1 MVNIP
6 VNTAQPVI
14 KVEGLT
20 VRYGDNTILEN
31 VNFEVQTGEIFVIMG
46 GSGCGKSTLLRN
58 IIGIETP
65 TEGRIW
71 INGTDTALLDDLE
84 LRKLHLGIGMLFQ
97 SSALFGSMTIGENVA
112 LPLTEFTTLPA
123 KDIELIVK
131 MKLGMVE
138 LAGYDNHYPSELSGG
153 MKKRAGIARAMAL
166 DPAMLFLDEPSA
178 GLDPVTSAELDVL
191 IKKLNEGIGT
201 TMVIV
206 THELK
211 TIFNISHRVI
221 MLDRDAR
228 GIIAEGDPRKLR
240 ESSDN
245 PKVRG
250 FFSRRASDKKNE
262 GMTT

>member
-1 MVNIP
+1 M
-6 VNTAQPVI
+6 
-14 KVEGLT
+14 
-20 VRYGDNTILEN
+20 RYGDNTILEN

>member
-1 MVNIP
+1 VVNIP

-20 VRYGDNTILEN
+20 VRYGDNTVLDN
-31 VNFEVQTGEIFVIMG
+31 VNFEVHAGEIFVIMG
-46 GSGCGKSTLLRN
+46 GSGCGKSTLLKQ

-71 INGTDTALLDDLE
+71 INGTDTALLDEVE
-84 LRKLHLGIGMLFQ
+84 LRKLHMGIGMLFQ
-97 SSALFGSMTIGENVA
+97 SSALFGSMTIGENVS
-112 LPLTEFTTLPA
+112 LPLTEFTNLPA
-123 KDIELIVK
+123 DDIELIMK

-138 LAGYDNHYPSELSGG
+138 LAGYDNHFPSELSGG
-153 MKKRAGIARAMAL
+153 MQKRAGIARAMVL

-178 GLDPVTSAELDVL
+178 GLDPVTSAELDML

-206 THELK
+206 THELE
-211 TIFNISHRVI
+211 TIFNTSHRII
-221 MLDRDAR
+221 MLDKDAR

-240 ESSDN
+240 TDSDDQR
-245 PKVRG
+245 VTD
-250 FFSRRASDKKNE
+250 FFNRRVAEKKNE